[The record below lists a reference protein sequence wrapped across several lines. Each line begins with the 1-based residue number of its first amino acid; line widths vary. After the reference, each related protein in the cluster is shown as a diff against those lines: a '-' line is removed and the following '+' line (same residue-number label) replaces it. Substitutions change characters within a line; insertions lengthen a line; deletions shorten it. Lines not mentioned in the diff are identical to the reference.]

1 MKPRPDGH
9 AICIMLWAVQ
19 LSTSSILS
27 SGHLEIHGNVQLVGA
42 SWWYVLHLDSPGS
55 VTAMTVNSRL

>member
-9 AICIMLWAVQ
+9 AICMMLWAVQ

-27 SGHLEIHGNVQLVGA
+27 SGQLEIHGNVQLVGA
-42 SWWYVLHLDSPGS
+42 KVGGTFCIW
-55 VTAMTVNSRL
+55 TVRGV